1 LDFDLNKHRLQPY
14 GDGPE
19 SPHDLTPAYEM
30 FAIAVR
36 APMGKL
42 VMSNSK
48 NDSALFIAS
57 MNVFIAIDAE
67 CMVKKTYG
75 HTLIPFLS

>member
-1 LDFDLNKHRLQPY
+1 LF
-14 GDGPE
+14 GV
-19 SPHDLTPAYEM
+19 
-30 FAIAVR
+30 AVG
-36 APMGKL
+36 ASMGEL

>member
-1 LDFDLNKHRLQPY
+1 
-14 GDGPE
+14 
-19 SPHDLTPAYEM
+19 M

-36 APMGKL
+36 APVGKL